1 MPVPIGTPYRHS
13 ELNRAR
19 RAVQIAIRSRIGLA
33 EWGDSGTRSPAVPVG
48 PGGDPGVVLDAGDVL
63 VAEPAAAIAIEL
75 GDQHTV
81 GVDEVE
87 PVRVLL
93 VDGLPQ

>member
-1 MPVPIGTPYRHS
+1 M
-13 ELNRAR
+13 
-19 RAVQIAIRSRIGLA
+19 
-33 EWGDSGTRSPAVPVG
+33 PVG

-93 VDGLPQ
+93 VDRLPQ